1 MGGGPSRARV
11 RAARRRRANG
21 MPSRNDPGDLRA
33 AGEAIDRVM
42 REERAA
48 ADLLA
53 QARREAEA
61 IVEAARDEGR
71 AIVNRATA
79 RISLWQAAHA
89 RAVDAR
95 VGKLRTEAARH
106 ERAKGAPD
114 RAAIDAAVERVAAR
128 LTGHEP
134 DDEYGRAR

>member
-1 MGGGPSRARV
+1 
-11 RAARRRRANG
+11 
-21 MPSRNDPGDLRA
+21 MPQRSDPAGLRA

-79 RISLWQAAHA
+79 RISRWQAGHA

-114 RAAIDAAVERVAAR
+114 RAAIDAAVEHVAAR
-128 LTGHEP
+128 LTGPEP
-134 DDEYGRAR
+134 DDEDGRAR